1 MRFKNLNVTEILA
14 EMKEM
19 RWMRWMS
26 PCICLT
32 LASLFV
38 GLCPQVASAQA
49 SRIKGYAVQVAALSS
64 KQSADELVKGLS
76 AQGINAYWI
85 NGASYGAVGTSP
97 IHRVRIGNFPT
108 IASAHTYA
116 EKLLGSGL
124 LEAYAI
130 AAYEP
135 PAKGSYISNGKVH
148 SFAQKYQGRQF
159 NADAIDMVAA
169 IGTRGW
175 LLLSSRSIDLTL
187 RQGRQG
193 TQAPTPLSRELAK
206 LATYV
211 GSRGWSMNNNIAKLL
226 APQTPANVASVASTK
241 SWTVPYSRGPATV
254 AVNTA
259 TPSAAAVNIPT
270 PSAAAVNNP
279 APSAV
284 EVNTPAPS
292 QAAFNTPTPAA
303 VAVNTSA
310 PPAVTSTVSFN
321 ASAREIGRGSL
332 TPATAIGAR
341 TSGSKLYTTPPRLQG
356 SIEMRDGRMFMTLRN
371 NDTDRPFTG
380 MARVSLS
387 DEKNSNQQD
396 VMPMTI
402 TVGPDQE
409 ASFPVDEAKFKDGN
423 WMLMVFDQN
432 GAARLIRGAS
442 FPAPPKPDQVA
453 AAPNSQ
459 KTPNSP
465 SPQTPVIDEQTPQGP
480 PSYVT
485 GVYDATW
492 AQAPAPPQGQQ
503 GQDVASQ
510 NAPAPA
516 TAPDPANTQNGAAS
530 TSPPPGPGEVTVNP
544 RQIAITPEN
553 VTLELEISGQGPLNY
568 IIVTLRAGDYQ
579 DVRQALM
586 STPQGRVPFLVP
598 YEHSRGGFI
607 YEIKDEAQRVLAS
620 GSGDFRQLAKGN

>member
-1 MRFKNLNVTEILA
+1 
-14 EMKEM
+14 
-19 RWMRWMS
+19 
-26 PCICLT
+26 
-32 LASLFV
+32 
-38 GLCPQVASAQA
+38 
-49 SRIKGYAVQVAALSS
+49 
-64 KQSADELVKGLS
+64 
-76 AQGINAYWI
+76 
-85 NGASYGAVGTSP
+85 
-97 IHRVRIGNFPT
+97 
-108 IASAHTYA
+108 
-116 EKLLGSGL
+116 
-124 LEAYAI
+124 
-130 AAYEP
+130 
-135 PAKGSYISNGKVH
+135 
-148 SFAQKYQGRQF
+148 
-159 NADAIDMVAA
+159 
-169 IGTRGW
+169 
-175 LLLSSRSIDLTL
+175 
-187 RQGRQG
+187 
-193 TQAPTPLSRELAK
+193 
-206 LATYV
+206 
-211 GSRGWSMNNNIAKLL
+211 
-226 APQTPANVASVASTK
+226 
-241 SWTVPYSRGPATV
+241 
-254 AVNTA
+254 VNT
-259 TPSAAAVNIPT
+259 
-270 PSAAAVNNP
+270 P

-332 TPATAIGAR
+332 TPATTIGAR